1 LTRRAACGAAIAA
14 ASLCLPAAAHANGD
28 PASHILPAQ
37 RVFVPINAPVD
48 SGALGN
54 LDALI
59 KEADKAGFP
68 IRVALIAEPSDLGTA
83 FSLYN
88 KPQRYA
94 ELLGFELSFLY
105 HGRLLIVMPEGFG
118 YVHDGKP
125 DPAAGGLLDA
135 LPTPG
140 RDATQEA
147 EVAARAVQRLAT
159 AAGHRLVVP
168 AGGSATRDRITIA
181 AAVVLGVAFAG
192 GLLLYRRQSRTLRP

>member
-14 ASLCLPAAAHANGD
+14 ASLLLPAAAHANGD
-28 PASHILPAQ
+28 PASHILPTQ
-37 RVFVPINAPVD
+37 RVFAPINTPVD
-48 SGALGN
+48 SSALGH

-59 KEADKAGFP
+59 KEADKAAFP

-125 DPAAGGLLDA
+125 DPAASRRLDA
-135 LPTPG
+135 LPPPG

-147 EVAARAVQRLAT
+147 ELAARAVQRLAS

-168 AGGSATRDRITIA
+168 AGSATRDRITIA
-181 AAVVLGVAFAG
+181 AAVVLAVAFAG

>member
-14 ASLCLPAAAHANGD
+14 ASLCLPVAANANGD

-48 SGALGN
+48 SGVLGH

-59 KEADKAGFP
+59 KEADEAAFP

-105 HGRLLIVMPEGFG
+105 HGRLLIVMPKGFG
-118 YVHDGKP
+118 YLVAGKRDG
-125 DPAAGGLLDA
+125 DASSLLA
-135 LPTPG
+135 RIPPPG
-140 RDATQEA
+140 RDATREA
-147 EVAARAVQRLAT
+147 EAAARAVRRLA
-159 AAGHRLVVP
+159 AAADHKLVVP
-168 AGGSATRDRITIA
+168 TGSAKRDRITIA
-181 AAVVLGVAFAG
+181 AAVVLGLAFGG

>member
-1 LTRRAACGAAIAA
+1 
-14 ASLCLPAAAHANGD
+14 
-28 PASHILPAQ
+28 
-37 RVFVPINAPVD
+37 
-48 SGALGN
+48 
-54 LDALI
+54 
-59 KEADKAGFP
+59 
-68 IRVALIAEPSDLGTA
+68 
-83 FSLYN
+83 
-88 KPQRYA
+88 
-94 ELLGFELSFLY
+94 
-105 HGRLLIVMPEGFG
+105 MPEGFG